1 MTKPINNKGKIM
13 SLKHIQ
19 SKSAGINMLKAPTL
33 KALRLRSSNFEGMG
47 IGKTSFKLEENR
59 KSKIIQVKENR
70 KK

>member
-19 SKSAGINMLKAPTL
+19 SKPSGINMLKAPTL
-33 KALRLRSSNFEGMG
+33 KALRLSNFVGMG

-59 KSKIIQVKENR
+59 KSRIIQVKENR

>member
-19 SKSAGINMLKAPTL
+19 SKPAKLKAP
-33 KALRLRSSNFEGMG
+33 RVFVEMG

-59 KSKIIQVKENR
+59 KSRIIQVKENR